1 MSTSPPSPGGETVAA
16 SVDFSEPLEPL
27 VDEWVALSSDTDV
40 DALDTA
46 QRSAL
51 RAKGGYFLREW
62 LSEQTTLLLGATPS
76 DPPPEGRRAITKFSV
91 LLDVLQSEDYTATLR
106 SWAPTAL
113 DGDIRAA
120 VRVLRLYPNV
130 GSVEQARVA
139 WRSIRKMGGRHKP
152 PSRVARPSKL
162 GGRPSK
168 LAVAVA
174 EPAAE
179 APVSEDPASEA
190 PPSPP
195 SPLYF
200 RGFPPPAETLP
211 EAPVPFVLSPMA
223 RSIDL
228 DLLSRCAPASPG
240 PPGCFPSPLICPRH
254 AFARQIK
261 GAARAQV

>member
-1 MSTSPPSPGGETVAA
+1 MSTPPPSPGGETVAA

-113 DGDIRAA
+113 DSDIRAA

-168 LAVAVA
+168 LAAAAV

-179 APVSEDPASEA
+179 VPASEVPPL

-195 SPLYF
+195 
-200 RGFPPPAETLP
+200 PAGTLP
-211 EAPVPFVLSPMA
+211 EPPVPFALSPLA

-228 DLLSRCAPASPG
+228 DLLSRCASASPG
-240 PPGCFPSPLICPRH
+240 TPGCIPPPPDLHPPRPCK
-254 AFARQIK
+254 AN
-261 GAARAQV
+261 